1 MLGVRIPPGLP
12 LFFGL
17 EKEEVVPSR
26 EMRRM
31 QQKLGMEKKREKMK
45 KGAGT
50 KKKGGPKKQRVT
62 ISQFLT
68 EVRAEMKK
76 VTWPTRDEVISYTI
90 VVVVTVVLMGGLV
103 YLADIFFIKL
113 VDMIVL

>member
-1 MLGVRIPPGLP
+1 
-12 LFFGL
+12 
-17 EKEEVVPSR
+17 
-26 EMRRM
+26 MRRA

-45 KGAGT
+45 KGGG

-62 ISQFLT
+62 VSQFLT

-90 VVVVTVVLMGGLV
+90 VVLITVVLIGGLV
-103 YLADIFFIKL
+103 YVADIAFTKL
-113 VDMIVL
+113 VDIIIY